1 MSQAGYLKE
10 IEKGN
15 KSIEEL
21 NTINGLLRTNVQTKD
36 DELQRERAATKI
48 QQRKT
53 SDLQCVVD
61 NYKNKER
68 DNNTTTKETL
78 VIQ

>member
-1 MSQAGYLKE
+1 MSQAGNLKE
-10 IEKGN
+10 IEKVN
-15 KSIEEL
+15 KSKEEL
-21 NTINGLLRTNVQTKD
+21 NAINGLLRTNVQTKD

-68 DNNTTTKETL
+68 DNNTTTKEKL

>member
-10 IEKGN
+10 IEKVN
-15 KSIEEL
+15 KSKEEL